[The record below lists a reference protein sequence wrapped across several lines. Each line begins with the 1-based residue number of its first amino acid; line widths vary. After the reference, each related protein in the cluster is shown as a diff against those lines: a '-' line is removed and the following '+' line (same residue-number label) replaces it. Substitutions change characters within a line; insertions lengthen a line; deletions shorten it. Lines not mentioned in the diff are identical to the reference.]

1 MGDSGGDGPHF
12 EWGADKGAF
21 LIGSMT
27 KPSLESFC
35 QTRGINIDLHFGLS
49 YSEGEEKVPQK
60 EMQTDFK
67 NLSLRIAEILNP

>member
-12 EWGADKGAF
+12 EWGAETGAF

-27 KPSLESFC
+27 KPSLKSFC
-35 QTRGINIDLHFGLS
+35 QTRDIRIDSQFGLS
-49 YSEGEEKVPQK
+49 YSQGEEKDPQR

-67 NLSLRIAEILNP
+67 KLSLKIEEFLNL